1 MQNRKKIVKRI
12 LKDSIDT
19 LKMLLK
25 NVDGNKMPITNMEI
39 YMVDPDGDGIGLQFR
54 YDEDTGEIEKVATPI
69 EDNELTYWD
78 EDVDDDEIVV
88 PFEERKWSLSDND
101 DMWSEEITDQF
112 NTAAVS
118 KRLLN

>member
-12 LKDSIDT
+12 LRDSIDT

-25 NVDGNKMPITNMEI
+25 HVDGNKMPITNMEI

-78 EDVDDDEIVV
+78 EDVDEEDE
-88 PFEERKWSLSDND
+88 
-101 DMWSEEITDQF
+101 MWSEEITDTF
-112 NTAAVS
+112 HTAAVS

>member
-12 LKDSIDT
+12 LRDSIDT
-19 LKMLLK
+19 LKLLLK

-69 EDNELTYWD
+69 EDNELTCWD
-78 EDVDDDEIVV
+78 EDMDE
-88 PFEERKWSLSDND
+88 EDE
-101 DMWSEEITDQF
+101 MWSEEITDQF
-112 NTAAVS
+112 HTAAVS

>member
-39 YMVDPDGDGIGLQFR
+39 YMVDPDGDGIGLQFK
-54 YDEDTGEIEKVATPI
+54 YDAETNEIEKVATPI
-69 EDNELTYWD
+69 EDNELTFWD
-78 EDVDDDEIVV
+78 EDMDEEDEV
-88 PFEERKWSLSDND
+88 
-101 DMWSEEITDQF
+101 WSEEITDQF
-112 NTAAVS
+112 HTAAVS

>member
-25 NVDGNKMPITNMEI
+25 NVDGNKMPITSMEI

-54 YDEDTGEIEKVATPI
+54 YDEETNEIEKVATPI
-69 EDNELTYWD
+69 EDNELTFWD
-78 EDVDDDEIVV
+78 EDIDE
-88 PFEERKWSLSDND
+88 ED

-112 NTAAVS
+112 HTAAVS

>member
-12 LKDSIDT
+12 LRDSIET
-19 LKMLLK
+19 LQMLLK
-25 NVDGNKMPITNMEI
+25 NVNGNKMPITNMEI

-69 EDNELTYWD
+69 EDNELTFWD
-78 EDVDDDEIVV
+78 GDMDEEDE
-88 PFEERKWSLSDND
+88 
-101 DMWSEEITDQF
+101 MWSEEITDQF
-112 NTAAVS
+112 HTAAVS

>member
-12 LKDSIDT
+12 LKDSIET

-25 NVDGNKMPITNMEI
+25 NVNGNKMPITNMEI

-54 YDEDTGEIEKVATPI
+54 YDEETNEIEKVATPI
-69 EDNELTYWD
+69 EDNELTFLD
-78 EDVDDDEIVV
+78 EDMDE
-88 PFEERKWSLSDND
+88 EDE
-101 DMWSEEITDQF
+101 MWREEITDHF
-112 NTAAVS
+112 HTAAVS

>member
-1 MQNRKKIVKRI
+1 MQRKKIVKRI

-54 YDEDTGEIEKVATPI
+54 YDEDTSEIEKVATPI

-78 EDVDDDEIVV
+78 EDVNEWADDDI
-88 PFEERKWSLSDND
+88 
-101 DMWSEEITDQF
+101 WSEEITDTF
-112 NTAAVS
+112 HTAAVS

>member
-12 LKDSIDT
+12 LRDSIDT

-69 EDNELTYWD
+69 EDNELTFWD
-78 EDVDDDEIVV
+78 GDMDEEDE
-88 PFEERKWSLSDND
+88 
-101 DMWSEEITDQF
+101 MWSEEITDQYH
-112 NTAAVS
+112 TAAVS

>member
-1 MQNRKKIVKRI
+1 MQRKKIVKRI

-54 YDEDTGEIEKVATPI
+54 YDEDTNEIEKVATPI
-69 EDNELTYWD
+69 EDNELTFWD
-78 EDVDDDEIVV
+78 GDMDEEDE
-88 PFEERKWSLSDND
+88 
-101 DMWSEEITDQF
+101 MWSEEITDQF
-112 NTAAVS
+112 HTAAVS

>member
-1 MQNRKKIVKRI
+1 MQRKKIVKRI
-12 LKDSIDT
+12 LRDSIDT

-54 YDEDTGEIEKVATPI
+54 YDEETNEIEKVATPI
-69 EDNELTYWD
+69 EDNELTFWD
-78 EDVDDDEIVV
+78 GDMDEEDE
-88 PFEERKWSLSDND
+88 
-101 DMWSEEITDQF
+101 MWSEEITDQF
-112 NTAAVS
+112 HTAAVS

>member
-1 MQNRKKIVKRI
+1 MRNRKKIVKRI
-12 LKDSIDT
+12 LKDSIET
-19 LKMLLK
+19 LQMLLK
-25 NVDGNKMPITNMEI
+25 NVNGNKMPITNMEI

-78 EDVDDDEIVV
+78 EDVNEWVDDDI
-88 PFEERKWSLSDND
+88 
-101 DMWSEEITDQF
+101 WSEEITDQF

>member
-1 MQNRKKIVKRI
+1 MQRKKIVKRI

-78 EDVDDDEIVV
+78 EDVNEWADDDI
-88 PFEERKWSLSDND
+88 
-101 DMWSEEITDQF
+101 WSEEITDQF
-112 NTAAVS
+112 HTVAVS

>member
-1 MQNRKKIVKRI
+1 MRNRKKIVKRI
-12 LKDSIDT
+12 LRDSIET
-19 LKMLLK
+19 LQMLLK
-25 NVDGNKMPITNMEI
+25 NVNGNKMPITNMEI

-78 EDVDDDEIVV
+78 EDVNEWADDDI
-88 PFEERKWSLSDND
+88 
-101 DMWSEEITDQF
+101 WSEEITDQF

>member
-1 MQNRKKIVKRI
+1 MRNRKKIVKRI
-12 LKDSIDT
+12 LKDSIET
-19 LKMLLK
+19 LQMLLK
-25 NVDGNKMPITNMEI
+25 NVNGNKMPITSMEI

-69 EDNELTYWD
+69 EDNELTFWD
-78 EDVDDDEIVV
+78 EDMDE
-88 PFEERKWSLSDND
+88 ED

-112 NTAAVS
+112 HTAAVS

>member
-1 MQNRKKIVKRI
+1 MQRKKIVKRI

-54 YDEDTGEIEKVATPI
+54 YDEETNEIEKVATPI

-78 EDVDDDEIVV
+78 EDVNEWADDDI
-88 PFEERKWSLSDND
+88 
-101 DMWSEEITDQF
+101 WSEEITDQYH
-112 NTAAVS
+112 TAAVS

>member
-12 LKDSIDT
+12 LKDSIET
-19 LKMLLK
+19 LQMLLK
-25 NVDGNKMPITNMEI
+25 NVNGNKMPITNMEI

-69 EDNELTYWD
+69 EDNELTFWD
-78 EDVDDDEIVV
+78 EDMDE
-88 PFEERKWSLSDND
+88 EDE
-101 DMWSEEITDQF
+101 MWSEEITDQYH
-112 NTAAVS
+112 TAAVS

>member
-1 MQNRKKIVKRI
+1 MRNRKKIVKRI
-12 LKDSIDT
+12 LKDSIET
-19 LKMLLK
+19 LQMLLK
-25 NVDGNKMPITNMEI
+25 NVNGNKMPITNMEI

-78 EDVDDDEIVV
+78 EDVDEWADDDI
-88 PFEERKWSLSDND
+88 
-101 DMWSEEITDQF
+101 WSEEITDQF
-112 NTAAVS
+112 HTAAVS

>member
-1 MQNRKKIVKRI
+1 MQRKKIVKRI
-12 LKDSIDT
+12 LKDSIET

-54 YDEDTGEIEKVATPI
+54 YDEDTGAIEKVATPI
-69 EDNELTYWD
+69 EDNELTFWD
-78 EDVDDDEIVV
+78 GDMDEEDE
-88 PFEERKWSLSDND
+88 
-101 DMWSEEITDQF
+101 MWSEEITDTF
-112 NTAAVS
+112 STAAVS

>member
-25 NVDGNKMPITNMEI
+25 NVDGNKMPITSMEI
-39 YMVDPDGDGIGLQFR
+39 YMVDPDGDGIGLQFK
-54 YDEDTGEIEKVATPI
+54 YDEETNEIEKVATPI
-69 EDNELTYWD
+69 EDNELTFWD
-78 EDVDDDEIVV
+78 EDMDEEDDEV
-88 PFEERKWSLSDND
+88 
-101 DMWSEEITDQF
+101 WSEEITDQF
-112 NTAAVS
+112 HTAAVS

>member
-54 YDEDTGEIEKVATPI
+54 YDEETNEIEKVATPI
-69 EDNELTYWD
+69 EDNELTFWD
-78 EDVDDDEIVV
+78 EDMDE
-88 PFEERKWSLSDND
+88 EDE
-101 DMWSEEITDQF
+101 MWSEEITDQF
-112 NTAAVS
+112 HTAAVS